1 MSDVIILVPIY
12 KSRLDEIELFSLQF
26 SISRLKSSR
35 RVKFICPRDL
45 DVSFYQFHFEKIEF
59 DCFPEVFF
67 ESILGYNQLLLQ
79 VEFYR
84 FYSGFEFLIILQT
97 DAIILKDDLDFWAVQ
112 PFDYVGAPW
121 PAGLLVE
128 LNRGR
133 FAGEAS
139 RQVRVHVG
147 NGGYSLR
154 RIDKTIDLLVEFEEE
169 VAIYFDCG
177 FDNIGGRNEDVFFAA
192 MAQVSDSFRI
202 PDPVTAS
209 LFSTEYPPDYYL
221 KLNGNHP
228 PSGGHAWWKFD
239 REYWLGLMELA
250 RRPDFF

>member
-1 MSDVIILVPIY
+1 MTDVVILVPIY
-12 KSRLDEIELFSLQF
+12 KSQLDDIELFSLKF
-26 SISRLKSSR
+26 SIAQLKLGR
-35 RVKFICPRDL
+35 KIKFICPRNL
-45 DVSFYQFHFEKIEF
+45 DISFYLFHFESIEF
-59 DCFPEVFF
+59 DSFPDSFF
-67 ESILGYNQLLLQ
+67 ESVLGYNQLLLQ

-84 FYSGFEFLIILQT
+84 FYSGFKFLLILQT
-97 DAIILKDDLDFWAVQ
+97 DAIILRDELDFWVVQ
-112 PFDYVGAPW
+112 SFDYVGAPW

-154 RIDKTIDLLVEFEEE
+154 RIDKTIELLLDFEEE
-169 VAIYFDCG
+169 VAIYFASG
-177 FDNIGGRNEDVFFAA
+177 FDNISGRNEDVFFAA
-192 MAQVSDSFRI
+192 MAQVSGSFHI

-221 KLNGNHP
+221 KSNGNRP
-228 PSGGHAWWKFD
+228 PSGGHAWWKFN
-239 REYWLGLMELA
+239 REFWIGLMDVEK
-250 RRPDFF
+250 RPDFF

>member
-1 MSDVIILVPIY
+1 
-12 KSRLDEIELFSLQF
+12 
-26 SISRLKSSR
+26 
-35 RVKFICPRDL
+35 L
-45 DVSFYQFHFEKIEF
+45 DVSFYRFFFGGIEF

-79 VEFYR
+79 VGFYEFY
-84 FYSGFEFLIILQT
+84 SEFEFLVILQT
-97 DAIILKDDLDFWAVQ
+97 DAIILKDAFNFWAAQ
-112 PFDYVGAPW
+112 SFDYVGAPW

-133 FAGEAS
+133 FSGEAS

-154 RIDKTIDLLVEFEEE
+154 RIDKTIDLLVEFQEE
-169 VAIYFDCG
+169 VAIYFDYG

-221 KLNGNHP
+221 KLNGNHS

-239 REYWLGLMELA
+239 REYWLDLMELA